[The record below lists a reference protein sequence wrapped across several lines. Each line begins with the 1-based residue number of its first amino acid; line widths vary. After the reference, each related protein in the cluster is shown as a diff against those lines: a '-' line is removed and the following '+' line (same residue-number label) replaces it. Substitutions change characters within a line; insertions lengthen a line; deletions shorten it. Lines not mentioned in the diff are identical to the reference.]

1 MLTEEELE
9 RYSRQIIYDGFGEAG
24 QRRLKECRAVVAGV
38 GGLGCAASTY
48 LACAG
53 VGHITLIDHERVEL
67 SNLNR
72 QILHWDEDIGQKKV
86 TSAAK
91 KLARLNPAIEVTP
104 LDIEITADNA
114 SDMIR
119 GSNVVIDGMDN
130 FETRSI
136 LNQACVVERIP
147 FIHGGIW
154 GLNGQVTTIIPG
166 KTPCFACI
174 YPQKPKEL
182 KPFPVFGVTPALVAI
197 IQVAEAIK
205 LLAGLGRTLAGKMLY
220 INEATMDFS
229 YRDLPKNPHCR
240 VCGVK
245 EGQSG

>member
-1 MLTEEELE
+1 MLTGEDLE
-9 RYSRQIIYDGFGEAG
+9 RYSRQIIYGGFGEEG
-24 QRRLKECRAVVAGV
+24 QRRLKECHALVAGV
-38 GGLGCAASTY
+38 GGLGCVAATY

-86 TSAAK
+86 ISAAK

-104 LDIEITADNA
+104 LDVEITADNA
-114 SDMIR
+114 SDIIR
-119 GSNVVIDGMDN
+119 GSNVVIDGTDN

-136 LNQACVVERIP
+136 LNRACVSEGVP

-174 YPQKPKEL
+174 YPRKPKEL

-197 IQVAEAIK
+197 IQAAEAIK
-205 LLAGLGRTLAGKMLY
+205 LLAGFGRLLTGKMLY

-240 VCGVK
+240 VCGMK
-245 EGQSG
+245 EGQGG